1 MARART
7 TKQRASQHAALG
19 LDAELERIASL
30 TIDQLRNEW
39 RERIG
44 IDLPPALSKDLIGR
58 MLSHGLQEKAI
69 GGLPP
74 RLRKALDAISK
85 GDAAPLRRIKVG
97 SVLVRE
103 HEGSLH
109 EVYVVPDGFSWQG
122 KTYAS
127 LSTVA
132 RKITGTKWNGPRFFG
147 LREGRPDPTEAEKTA
162 LGSKST
168 QKGSH
173 APSVIRSR
181 PSQAFSR
188 GVQ

>member
-1 MARART
+1 MARDGT
-7 TKQRASQHAALG
+7 TKQRASQPVAFF
-19 LDAELERIASL
+19 LDAELALIASL
-30 TIDQLRNEW
+30 TIDQLRDEW

-44 IDLPPALSKDLIGR
+44 LDLPPALSKDLIAR
-58 MLSHGLQEKAI
+58 VLSHGLQEKAI

-74 RLRKALDAISK
+74 RLRRALDAISK

-109 EVYVVPDGFSWQG
+109 EVYVVADGFSWQG

-132 RKITGTKWNGPRFFG
+132 LKITGTKWNGPRFFG
-147 LREGRPDPTEAEKTA
+147 LREGRLDPTRTEKTA
-162 LGSKST
+162 LDSKIT
-168 QKGSH
+168 QKGSQ
-173 APSVIRSR
+173 ARSAIRSR

-188 GVQ
+188 GGQ